1 MVVVMEMTSSIQQI
15 EAVNT
20 KLDQL
25 GFQTQ
30 LIRGVKR
37 IVIGAVGDRTV
48 SELQD
53 LQLMPG
59 VEKIVPIMKP
69 YKLVSREA
77 KGENT
82 TIKVGAVTVGGADL
96 TIIAGPCAVESRPQ
110 LCTAAH
116 QVQHAGAQMIR
127 GGAFKPR
134 TSPYS
139 FQGLEEEGLKILQE
153 AAQMT
158 GLPVVTEVIDEA
170 SLQMALD
177 YVDMVQVGARNM
189 QNFRLLRAVGQTDK
203 PVLLK
208 RGMSATIE
216 EWLMAAEYI
225 MSEGNGR
232 VILCE
237 RGIRTFET
245 ATRNTLDLSAVP
257 LVKRLSHLPILVD
270 PSHGTGDRGLVLP
283 MSMAAIAAGAD
294 GLILEMHPEPA
305 KALSDGPQS
314 LTPPE
319 LEHLMKQLS
328 LIAAAVGR
336 NWPGAD
342 IPLEVA

>member
-1 MVVVMEMTSSIQQI
+1 MVVVMEMSSSNQQI
-15 EAVNT
+15 EAVNL

-30 LIRGVKR
+30 MIRGVKR
-37 IVIGAVGDRTV
+37 IVIGAVGDRR
-48 SELQD
+48 SSDILE

-69 YKLVSREA
+69 YKLVSRE
-77 KGENT
+77 GRDENT
-82 TIKVGAVTVGGADL
+82 VIKVGNVTIGGDNLA
-96 TIIAGPCAVESRPQ
+96 IIAGPCAVENRQQ
-110 LCTAAH
+110 LLNAAYR
-116 QVQHAGAQMIR
+116 VKKAGGQIIR

-139 FQGLEEEGLKILQE
+139 FQGLELEGLKILQE
-153 AAQMT
+153 AAQAT
-158 GLPVVTEVIDEA
+158 GLPVVTEVIDES

-189 QNFRLLRAVGQTDK
+189 QNFRLLKAVGQTDI

-225 MSEGNGR
+225 ISEGNGR

-257 LVKRLSHLPILVD
+257 LVKRLSHLPVIVD
-270 PSHGTGDRGLVLP
+270 PSHGTGDRGLVQP

-314 LTPPE
+314 LTPEE
-319 LEHLMKQLS
+319 LEQVMGQLS
-328 LIAAAVGR
+328 LLLPAVAR
-336 NWPGAD
+336 QLPTNVIRESA
-342 IPLEVA
+342 